1 MIRDLQHYLR
11 LPYTTRVA
19 ADEGTLGERVFLAS
33 VEELPGCESHG
44 STPEEALAS
53 LRDAMELYLASMLD
67 DGLEPPEPGVES
79 AGWSKG
85 GRASAA

>member
-1 MIRDLQHYLR
+1 MIRNLQHYLR
-11 LPYTTRVA
+11 LPYTMPVA

-44 STPEEALAS
+44 SMPEEALAS
-53 LRDAMELYLASMLD
+53 LREAMELYLVSMLD
-67 DGLEPPEPGVES
+67 DGLEPREPGVET
-79 AGWSKG
+79 AGWAKG